1 MQSINLEL
9 KACVG
14 SANPYLALAG
24 VILAGMDGVNRGLKA
39 PQPAHRDPSLLTD
52 AEKIACGIKPFPTTQ
67 LEALDALE
75 NDSVLT
81 AGLGELMTRAYLAT
95 RRAENAKAA
104 VNGDEWARAETFST
118 F

>member
-9 KACVG
+9 KACDG

-24 VILAGMDGVNRGLKA
+24 LILAGMDGVERGLKA
-39 PQPAHRDPSLLTD
+39 PKAAHRDPSFLSEE
-52 AEKIACGIKPFPTTQ
+52 EKIACGIKPFPATQ
-67 LEALDALE
+67 LEALSALE
-75 NDSVLT
+75 NDLILT
-81 AGLGELMTRAYLAT
+81 TGLGELMTRAYLAT

-104 VNGDEWARAETFST
+104 LNGDEWARLETFST